1 MLSRVIVLSDRP
13 ASIKA
18 DMPVELPYPR
28 HRGDPRLA
36 ELRRE
41 MLGLLGLDADW

>member
-1 MLSRVIVLSDRP
+1 VLSDRP

-18 DMPVELPYPR
+18 DVPVDLPCPR
-28 HRGDPRLA
+28 HRGDPQLA

-41 MLGLLGLDADW
+41 VLGLLGLDANW